1 MDKEEKLKEIE
12 NSQEE
17 SEKKSEEENSE
28 KESLEKVLEEEEEE
42 NSEKIETFNEEI
54 EMEETSESENKNLEE
69 TIGEQNEIKNNLEE
83 NQYTPNRPI
92 YNSEKPEQ
100 KNNEVNYES
109 SGTEDIYSGN
119 NFGGNAYSG
128 NNLGSDAYSG
138 TSGIQYS
145 QEQEGQAYSGN
156 IGNNEDPNRLKS
168 FEEKSALEKK
178 STSIFGKSDLINE
191 DNRKYSESSTL
202 G

>member
-1 MDKEEKLKEIE
+1 MNKKKKLKENE
-12 NSQEE
+12 DSQEE
-17 SEKKSEEENSE
+17 SEKKSEEENS
-28 KESLEKVLEEEEEE
+28 KKDSLEKFLEEEE

-54 EMEETSESENKNLEE
+54 EMEEISESENKNLEE
-69 TIGEQNEIKNNLEE
+69 TVGEQNEIKNNLDE
-83 NQYTPNRPI
+83 NQYTSNRPI

-109 SGTEDIYSGN
+109 SGTGDIYSGN
-119 NFGGNAYSG
+119 NLGSDAYSG

-178 STSIFGKSDLINE
+178 STSTFGKSDLINE